1 MKTLITTLA
10 AALMMVGGYTAF
22 AQQSA
27 HSLHHPKT
35 TAQTKAAPSMEMCK
49 KMMAEM
55 DTEKAHMKDMDTKLD
70 GLVSTMDS
78 ATGEDKVNAMSAVVK
93 ELVSQRSMMRMM
105 KEKMD
110 TKMMGH
116 MMEHMKMP
124 MKSGKMDCPMMK
136 GMMGG

>member
-1 MKTLITTLA
+1 MKTLVTTLA

-22 AQQSA
+22 AQQSD
-27 HSLHHPKT
+27 HSLHHT
-35 TAQTKAAPSMEMCK
+35 GTAAQTKTAPPMEMCK
-49 KMMAEM
+49 QMMADM
-55 DTEKAHMKDMDTKLD
+55 DREKAHMKDMDAKLD
-70 GLVSTMDS
+70 GLVLTMDS
-78 ATGEDKVNAMSAVVK
+78 CTGEDKVTAMSAVVK

-105 KEKMD
+105 KTKMD
-110 TKMMGH
+110 GKMMGH